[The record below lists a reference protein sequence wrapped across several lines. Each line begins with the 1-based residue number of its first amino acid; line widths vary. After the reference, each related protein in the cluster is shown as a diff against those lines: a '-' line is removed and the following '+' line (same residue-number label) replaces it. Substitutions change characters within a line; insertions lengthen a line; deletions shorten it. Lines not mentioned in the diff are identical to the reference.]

1 MFLEMNVKNKKKM
14 INWKEL
20 EKFVAPGKVM
30 TLVIMIDGVELG
42 ALSFSVDSL
51 AYKDVLEKVSAVEGI
66 KIADKASDKVVD
78 VKSNPAKKKTDSPPL
93 SKTNP
98 KLAEEVKKDT
108 DPMPMDEGGDGI
120 EVDTDTGEIKPEEK
134 KPLTRDQIMAGTIT
148 EQVKTV
154 EVNDLSESA
163 VLITAKKETVDTT
176 VSQPTI
182 SENW

>member
-1 MFLEMNVKNKKKM
+1 MDVIKNKVM

-51 AYKDVLEKVSAVEGI
+51 AYKDVLEKVSTVEGI
-66 KIADKASDKVVD
+66 KIADKAPDKVVD
-78 VKSNPAKKKTDSPPL
+78 VKSEPAKKKTDSPPL

-120 EVDTDTGEIKPEEK
+120 DVDTDTGEIKPEEK
-134 KPLTRDQIMAGTIT
+134 KPLTRDQIMAGTIPVSREPTNAEREAWEKSKQPEVLAGEPEKSIT
-148 EQVKTV
+148 E
-154 EVNDLSESA
+154 
-163 VLITAKKETVDTT
+163 
-176 VSQPTI
+176 PTI